1 MKDDEAYR
9 KVEKSCDQGHKGEP
23 LKDDEAY
30 CNVEKSF
37 DKALT

>member
-1 MKDDEAYR
+1 MMKPTVKLKKALTR
-9 KVEKSCDQGHKGEP
+9 ALHKGEP

-37 DKALT
+37 DKALI